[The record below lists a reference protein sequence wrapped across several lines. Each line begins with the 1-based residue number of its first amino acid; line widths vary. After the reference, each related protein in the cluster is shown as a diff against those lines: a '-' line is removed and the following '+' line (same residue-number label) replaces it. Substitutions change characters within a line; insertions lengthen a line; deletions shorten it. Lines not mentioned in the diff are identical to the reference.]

1 MGWRSGEE
9 LSNVMVVKLWGF
21 RDLKVWSN
29 YDLSLVVEFFSMKLL
44 KGLGVLE
51 EVIGVLL
58 VFLIRKL
65 FVI

>member
-58 VFLIRKL
+58 VF
-65 FVI
+65 

>member
-1 MGWRSGEE
+1 MGGRSEEE

-58 VFLIRKL
+58 VF
-65 FVI
+65 